1 MGLIVSI
8 CFYRQDQN
16 VILQDG
22 KVTAIKTSESKECE
36 LNGNAYTVHTVGL
49 YLILKFVSGI
59 TVIWDKNTR
68 MTVILEPYWNVCTS
82 LISNQL
88 GSKIISVTENYIH
101 LCREKVGGG

>member
-1 MGLIVSI
+1 MDLIVSI
-8 CFYRQDQN
+8 CFYFQDQN

-22 KVTAIKTSESKECE
+22 KVTAIKTTESKECE

-82 LISNQL
+82 LIN
-88 GSKIISVTENYIH
+88 K
-101 LCREKVGGG
+101 